1 MFAAFGSQEEEQR
14 EMAKAS
20 QRLLQGTSAHGN
32 AGEASAFLVVAD
44 RKLKDG
50 DTLAMIMPLVLMSG
64 EA

>member
-20 QRLLQGTSAHGN
+20 QRLLKGTSAHGN